1 MYKYWNFRCIYRLG
15 SVAGP
20 VIEANARPELED
32 GLRAGALLPDVA
44 RRSGVR
50 TKLGVNMEALG
61 EPEVTR
67 LPKYVGIGPDRKRG
81 SSNYK
86 R

>member
-1 MYKYWNFRCIYRLG
+1 M
-15 SVAGP
+15 SVAGA

-32 GLRAGALLPDVA
+32 GLRVRASLPDVA
-44 RRSGVR
+44 RRSRVR

-61 EPEVTR
+61 EPEAAR
-67 LPKYVGIGPDRKRG
+67 LSKYVGIGPDRKRG